1 MTGSACRSSRGTRP
15 HNAGYR
21 MPTPTLA
28 TYSFLPWLRRGMAS
42 HIARR
47 DGEASAD
54 VHVRVPIGLSLNTN
68 LTVTVPLA
76 LRGPGEVASL
86 DRDVIARVY
95 PTPNTFDVE
104 SNYFPLIEF
113 EQPDLPW
120 RYTPARDDAANRL
133 RPWLCL
139 ITLADDEVDA
149 FEEAGG
155 EGLPPVLTVGSA
167 AVLPKLDQSWVWA
180 HVQVSG
186 EDAQD
191 LDAAALHALLSA
203 HPQRAVA
210 RLLSPRRLVPNRI
223 YRAFLV
229 PAFERGRL
237 AGLGEEPHGD
247 GLVPAWTS
255 TSSDI
260 RLPVYHHWR
269 FGTGVAGDFE
279 YLARQLQARP
289 LPHGVGTR
297 PIDVGDAGLGL
308 PPAADAPMLLEGAL
322 VPPLFARPP
331 WNGAVAE
338 QFRNALAGLLNLPAA
353 RLSQTNQSRIVGPPL
368 YGRWHARRERLASQ
382 PPWFPTLNVD
392 PRNRVMGGAGTRV
405 VQILQRQLMASAWQQ
420 VAGVREANERLRFAQ
435 LARAAADRIF
445 VRHVSSHE
453 TDVLLGV
460 TAPLHAKVLA
470 SPTTIAERL
479 RTSPVAPGSL
489 APQLRRVAR
498 PLGPLGR
505 RLGLA
510 DRRQPPRIV
519 DRLNRGDLVLA
530 PPPVLP
536 AGAITPESAVV
547 RGSAE
552 DTPER
557 RGALGRRAR
566 ALMVAALV
574 FLALALIAILAGA
587 GLLLV
592 LALAGAAAAAFAGA
606 RAINRR
612 LAHVDR
618 LDALAAGTL
627 TPEMIASVP
636 RRSEFV
642 PSESAPSGGGQPP
655 PPSGPAAPGGERPS
669 VARFR
674 EAATEVFR
682 ELSTPPFEPPPLVTA
697 PLADLHNTLT
707 ASLRPEITF
716 AASLQGRL
724 KLPPLVARQPG
735 TDPLEP
741 VMASPQF
748 PQAMYKPL
756 ADLSQDWLLPGLER
770 VPQNTTTLVETNQ
783 SMIEGY
789 MVGLGHEMARE
800 LQWNEYPTD
809 MRGTYFRQFWDVAA
823 YAGNVPPEKLR
834 DIKEIHTWVA
844 TGLGENSA
852 RDLPPSGRHL
862 VLLVRGELLRR
873 YPNTVVYA
881 VKTTR
886 DGGGRALGP
895 EERHPLFRGTLPPD
909 VTFFGF
915 DLTVEDVRG
924 VDEPQSPHQ
933 GWYFVF
939 QEQPSEPRFG
949 LDVATGALG
958 GIAVTW
964 SDLSWGHLAASE
976 PDLAALT
983 YIDVDANLPDTRQ
996 VSQTGG
1002 AAWHAASGLGP
1013 AGATAAHLAYITL
1026 QQPMR
1031 VALHGSDMIRSN

>member
-1 MTGSACRSSRGTRP
+1 
-15 HNAGYR
+15 

-28 TYSFLPWLRRGMAS
+28 TYAFLPWLRRGMAS
-42 HIARR
+42 QIARR
-47 DGEASAD
+47 DGETSAD
-54 VHVRVPIGLSLNTN
+54 AHVRVPVGLTLNTN

-139 ITLADDEVDA
+139 ITLADDEVDD

-167 AVLPKLDQSWVWA
+167 AVLPKLEQSWAWA

-191 LDAAALHALLSA
+191 LDRAALNALLST
-203 HPQRAVA
+203 HPERVLA
-210 RLLSPRRLVPNRI
+210 RLLSPRRLIPNTI

-237 AGLGEEPHGD
+237 AGLGEEPQGD

-255 TSSDI
+255 VSTDI
-260 RLPVYHHWR
+260 RLPVYHYWR

-279 YLARQLQARP
+279 FLARQLQARP
-289 LPHGVGTR
+289 LPDGVGIR
-297 PIDVGDAGLGL
+297 PIDVSDPGLDL

-322 VPPLFARPP
+322 VPPQFARPP
-331 WNGAVAE
+331 WIGAIAE
-338 QFRNALAGLLNLPAA
+338 QFRNALSNLLNIPAQ
-353 RLSQTNQSRIVGPPL
+353 RLSQAGQSRIVGPPL
-368 YGRWHARRERLASQ
+368 YGRWHARRERLAPQ

-392 PRNRVMGGAGTRV
+392 PRNRVMAGVGTQV
-405 VQILQRQLMASAWQQ
+405 VQILQRPLMASAWQQ

-445 VRHVSSHE
+445 VRHVSPHE
-453 TDVLLGV
+453 ADVMLAV

-479 RTSPVAPGSL
+479 RRSPVAPGSL
-489 APQLRRVAR
+489 APQLRRVSR

-510 DRRQPPRIV
+510 ERRQPPRIV

-536 AGAITPESAVV
+536 AGAITPEAAVV
-547 RGSAE
+547 RGSAG
-552 DTPER
+552 DSPEER
-557 RGALGRRAR
+557 ASLRRRAR
-566 ALMVAALV
+566 ALLIAALV
-574 FLALALIAILAGA
+574 LLALALIALAVA
-587 GLLLV
+587 GLFVV
-592 LALAGAAAAAFAGA
+592 LALALAGVAAFGGA
-606 RAINRR
+606 RAMDRR
-612 LAHVDR
+612 LAHFDR

-627 TPEMIASVP
+627 TPETIASVP
-636 RRSEFV
+636 HRSAFV
-642 PSESAPSGGGQPP
+642 PSESAPGGGGQASPP
-655 PPSGPAAPGGERPS
+655 AGPAGPGVERPAA
-669 VARFR
+669 ARFR
-674 EAATEVFR
+674 EATTEVFR
-682 ELSTPPFEPPPLVTA
+682 DLSTPPFEPPPLATA
-697 PLADLHNTLT
+697 PLADLQKTLT

-741 VMASPQF
+741 VMAAPQF
-748 PQAMYKPL
+748 AQAMYKPL

-770 VPQNTTTLVETNQ
+770 VPQNTTTLLETNQ
-783 SMIEGY
+783 SVIEGY
-789 MVGLGHEMARE
+789 MVGLSHEMARE

-809 MRGTYFRQFWDVAA
+809 MRGTYFRQFWDVAG
-823 YAGNVPPEKLR
+823 YAGSVTPEKLR
-834 DIKEIHTWVA
+834 DIKEIHTWLT

-852 RDLPPSGRHL
+852 RDLPPAGRHL

-873 YPNTVVYA
+873 YPNTIVYA
-881 VKTTR
+881 VKTVR
-886 DGGGRALGP
+886 GPSGRELGP
-895 EERHPLFRGTLPPD
+895 EERHPLFRGTLEPD

-915 DLTVEDVRG
+915 DLTAEEVRG
-924 VDEPQSPHQ
+924 VDDPQSPDQ
-933 GWYFVF
+933 GWYFVL

-958 GIAVTW
+958 GVAVTW
-964 SDLSWGHLAASE
+964 SDLSWSHLAASE
-976 PDLAALT
+976 VDLRALAC
-983 YIDVDANLPDTRQ
+983 IDLDVNLPDTRLIA
-996 VSQTGG
+996 QTGG
-1002 AAWHAASGLGP
+1002 AAWHATTGLGP

-1026 QQPMR
+1026 QRPMR
-1031 VALHGSDMIRSN
+1031 VALHGSDMIRAT